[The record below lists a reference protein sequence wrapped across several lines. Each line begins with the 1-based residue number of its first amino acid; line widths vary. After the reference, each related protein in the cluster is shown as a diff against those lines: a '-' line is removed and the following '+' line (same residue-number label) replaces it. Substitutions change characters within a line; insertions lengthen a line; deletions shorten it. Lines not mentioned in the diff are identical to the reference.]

1 MTGSFE
7 ELIGSDEPVLID
19 FTADW
24 CKPCKKISSMLNQ
37 LVDELDDE
45 LLVVKIDVD
54 KNVALRKKYKLEAVP
69 TLMLFQ
75 NNKLLWR
82 HTGLISAPEV
92 RNALRNALR

>member
-1 MTGSFE
+1 MTGSFD

-19 FTADW
+19 FSAEW

-37 LVDELDDE
+37 LVDELDED

-54 KNVALRKKYKLEAVP
+54 KNVALKKKFKLEAVP

-75 NNKLLWR
+75 NGKLLWR

-92 RNALRNALR
+92 KNALRKVM